1 MSEKYTFQDYLSSVD
16 DENKNFVSELHE
28 ELTKLGCKIDV
39 KLAKSGY
46 VVTYSLNKKAVVNF
60 VFRKKGLF
68 ARIYANHVLQYMDV
82 LDTLPETMVQT
93 IREAPVCKRL
103 IDPATCNQRC
113 PMGYDIVL
121 KGEHLQKCRNSA
133 FMFALSEE
141 SRPFIKIL
149 LLNEVN
155 A

>member
-133 FMFALSEE
+133 FMFVLSEE
-141 SRPFIKIL
+141 SRPFIKTL

>member
-113 PMGYDIVL
+113 PKDTI
-121 KGEHLQKCRNSA
+121 
-133 FMFALSEE
+133 LS
-141 SRPFIKIL
+141 
-149 LLNEVN
+149 
-155 A
+155 

>member
-46 VVTYSLNKKAVVNF
+46 VVTYNLNKKAVVNF
-60 VFRKKGLF
+60 VFRKKGMF

-133 FMFALSEE
+133 FMFVLSEE
-141 SRPFIKIL
+141 SRPFIKTL